1 MNESGRM
8 DCHETIGEGGMMS
21 DYLVLL
27 AGIAFAALGGEL
39 FVRGSVGVASVLRVA
54 PSIIGVTVAAFATSS
69 PELSVAVN
77 SGLAGKSQLSLGDAL
92 GSNIVNISLVL
103 GTVLLISGIPVR
115 SDVLKRDMPVAILAP
130 LLTGVLLIDGMID
143 RLEGLFMFAIFGA
156 WMASTVKQ
164 ALKERAPS
172 NGRVAVTERFLP
184 WVQVVGG
191 LLLLVAAGRLIVT
204 STTGIAREF
213 DIDDF
218 IIGATLVAFG
228 TSVPE
233 LASTVLAKIKG
244 HDEIGVGTV
253 LGSNIFNNLFIVAV
267 AAIIRP
273 IRVPL
278 TEVVPAILF
287 GILSLLVALPRR
299 GTGWVRRRQGVLLVL
314 MYSVYVMT
322 LFFISR

>member
-1 MNESGRM
+1 
-8 DCHETIGEGGMMS
+8 MS
-21 DYLVLL
+21 DYLLLL
-27 AGIAFAALGGEL
+27 AGVASAAIGGEF
-39 FVRGSVGVASVLRVA
+39 FVRGAVGIASVLRIA
-54 PSIIGVTVAAFATSS
+54 PSIIGVTIAAFATSS

-103 GTVLLISGIPVR
+103 GITLLIAGIPVG

-130 LLTGVLLIDGMID
+130 LLTGILLIDGIID
-143 RLEGLFMFAIFGA
+143 RLEGLFMFAIFVA
-156 WMASTVKQ
+156 WMATTVKQ

-172 NGRVAVTERFLP
+172 NSKVAVTKRFLP
-184 WVQVVGG
+184 WVHVFAG
-191 LLLLVAAGRLIVT
+191 LLLLVAAGRLIVL
-204 STTGIAREF
+204 STTGIAKDF
-213 DIDDF
+213 GIDDF

-253 LGSNIFNNLFIVAV
+253 VGSNIFNSLFIVAV

-287 GILSLLVALPRR
+287 GILSLLIALPRR

-314 MYSVYVMT
+314 MYSIYVTT
-322 LFFISR
+322 LFFFSR

>member
-1 MNESGRM
+1 MMN
-8 DCHETIGEGGMMS
+8 
-21 DYLVLL
+21 DYLFLL
-27 AGIAFAALGGEL
+27 LGIACAAIGGEL

-54 PSIIGVTVAAFATSS
+54 PSIIGVTIAAFATSS
-69 PELSVAVN
+69 PELSVAIN

-103 GTVLLISGIPVR
+103 GTALLISGIPVR
-115 SDVLKRDMPVAILAP
+115 SDMLKRDMPVAMLAP
-130 LLTGVLLIDGMID
+130 LLTGIFLIDGMID
-143 RLEGLFMFAIFGA
+143 RLEALFMIAIFAA
-156 WMASTVKQ
+156 WMATTVKQ
-164 ALKERAPS
+164 ALRERAPS
-172 NGRVAVTERFLP
+172 DGSSTATDRFMP
-184 WVQVVGG
+184 WVYVLVG
-191 LLLLVAAGRLIVT
+191 LCLLVAAGRLIVI

-213 DIDDF
+213 GIDDF

-253 LGSNIFNNLFIVAV
+253 LGSNIFNNFFIVAV
-267 AAIIRP
+267 AAIIHP

-278 TEVVPAILF
+278 AEVVPAILF

-299 GTGWVRRRQGVLLVL
+299 GSGIVRRRQGVLLVF
-314 MYSVYVMT
+314 MYSIYVMT
-322 LFFISR
+322 LFFLSR

>member
-1 MNESGRM
+1 
-8 DCHETIGEGGMMS
+8 MS
-21 DYLVLL
+21 DYLFLL
-27 AGIAFAALGGEL
+27 LGIAFAALGGEL
-39 FVRGSVGVASVLRVA
+39 FVRGSAGVATVLRVA

-103 GTVLLISGIPVR
+103 GITLLISGIPV
-115 SDVLKRDMPVAILAP
+115 SAEVLKRDMPVAILAP
-130 LLTGVLLIDGMID
+130 LLTGILLIDGMID
-143 RLEGLFMFAIFGA
+143 RLEGVFMLATFSA
-156 WMASTVKQ
+156 WMATTVKQ
-164 ALKERAPS
+164 ALRERAPTDGS
-172 NGRVAVTERFLP
+172 STATDRFMP
-184 WVQVVGG
+184 WVHVVAG
-191 LLLLVAAGRLIVT
+191 LLLLVASGRLIVL

-213 DIDDF
+213 GIDDF

-287 GILSLLVALPRR
+287 GILSLLIALPRR

-314 MYSVYVMT
+314 IYSLYVTT
-322 LFFISR
+322 LFFFSR

>member
-1 MNESGRM
+1 
-8 DCHETIGEGGMMS
+8 MS
-21 DYLVLL
+21 DYLLLL
-27 AGIAFAALGGEL
+27 AGVASAAIGGEF
-39 FVRGSVGVASVLRVA
+39 FVRGAVGIASVLRIA
-54 PSIIGVTVAAFATSS
+54 PSIIGVTIAAFATSS

-103 GTVLLISGIPVR
+103 GITLLIAGIPVG
-115 SDVLKRDMPVAILAP
+115 SDVLKRDMPVAVLAP
-130 LLTGVLLIDGMID
+130 LLTGILLIDGIID
-143 RLEGLFMFAIFGA
+143 RLEGLFMFAIFVA
-156 WMASTVKQ
+156 WMATTVKQ

-172 NGRVAVTERFLP
+172 NSKVAVTKRFLP
-184 WVQVVGG
+184 WVHVFAG
-191 LLLLVAAGRLIVT
+191 LLLLVAAGRLIVL
-204 STTGIAREF
+204 STTGIAKDF
-213 DIDDF
+213 GIDDF

-253 LGSNIFNNLFIVAV
+253 VGSNIFNSLFIVAV

-287 GILSLLVALPRR
+287 GILSLLIALPRR

-314 MYSVYVMT
+314 MYSIYVTT
-322 LFFISR
+322 LFFFSR

>member
-1 MNESGRM
+1 MMN
-8 DCHETIGEGGMMS
+8 
-21 DYLVLL
+21 DYLFLL
-27 AGIAFAALGGEL
+27 LGIACAAIGGEL

-54 PSIIGVTVAAFATSS
+54 PSIIGVTIAAFATSS
-69 PELSVAVN
+69 PELSVAIN

-103 GTVLLISGIPVR
+103 GTALLISGIPVR
-115 SDVLKRDMPVAILAP
+115 SDMLKRDMPVAMLAP
-130 LLTGVLLIDGMID
+130 LLTGILLIDGMID
-143 RLEGLFMFAIFGA
+143 RLEALFMIAIFAA
-156 WMASTVKQ
+156 WMATTVKQ
-164 ALKERAPS
+164 ALRERAPS
-172 NGRVAVTERFLP
+172 DGSSTATDRFMP
-184 WVQVVGG
+184 WVYVLVG
-191 LLLLVAAGRLIVT
+191 LCLLVAAGRLIVI

-213 DIDDF
+213 GIDDF

-253 LGSNIFNNLFIVAV
+253 LGSNIFNNFFIVAV

-278 TEVVPAILF
+278 AEVVPAILF

-299 GTGWVRRRQGVLLVL
+299 GSGIVRRRQGVLLVF
-314 MYSVYVMT
+314 MYSIYVMT
-322 LFFISR
+322 LFFLSQ

>member
-1 MNESGRM
+1 
-8 DCHETIGEGGMMS
+8 MS
-21 DYLVLL
+21 DYLFLL
-27 AGIAFAALGGEL
+27 LGIAFAALGGEL
-39 FVRGSVGVASVLRVA
+39 FVRGSAGVATVLRVA

-103 GTVLLISGIPVR
+103 GITLLISGIPV
-115 SDVLKRDMPVAILAP
+115 SAEVLKRDMPVAILAP
-130 LLTGVLLIDGMID
+130 LLTGILLIDGMID
-143 RLEGLFMFAIFGA
+143 RLEGVFMLATFSA
-156 WMASTVKQ
+156 WMAMTVKQ
-164 ALKERAPS
+164 ALRERAPS
-172 NGRVAVTERFLP
+172 DGSATATDRFMP
-184 WVQVVGG
+184 WVHVVAG
-191 LLLLVAAGRLIVT
+191 LLLLVAAGRLIVL
-204 STTGIAREF
+204 STAGIAREF
-213 DIDDF
+213 GIDDF

-233 LASTVLAKIKG
+233 LASTVLAKIRG
-244 HDEIGVGTV
+244 HDEIGIGTV

-287 GILSLLVALPRR
+287 GILSLLIALPRR

-314 MYSVYVMT
+314 VYSVYVTT
-322 LFFISR
+322 LFFFSR

>member
-1 MNESGRM
+1 
-8 DCHETIGEGGMMS
+8 MS
-21 DYLVLL
+21 DYLLLL
-27 AGIAFAALGGEL
+27 AGVASAAIGGEF
-39 FVRGSVGVASVLRVA
+39 FVRGAVGIASVLRIA
-54 PSIIGVTVAAFATSS
+54 PSIIGVTIAAFATSS

-103 GTVLLISGIPVR
+103 GITLLIAGIPVG
-115 SDVLKRDMPVAILAP
+115 SDVLKRDMPVAVLAP
-130 LLTGVLLIDGMID
+130 LLTGILLIDGIID
-143 RLEGLFMFAIFGA
+143 RLEGLFMFAIFVA
-156 WMASTVKQ
+156 WMATTVKQ

-172 NGRVAVTERFLP
+172 NSKVAVTKQFLP
-184 WVQVVGG
+184 WVHVFAG
-191 LLLLVAAGRLIVT
+191 LLLLVAAGRLIVL
-204 STTGIAREF
+204 STTGIAKDF
-213 DIDDF
+213 GIDDF

-253 LGSNIFNNLFIVAV
+253 VGSNIFNSLFIVAV

-287 GILSLLVALPRR
+287 GILSLLIALPRR

-314 MYSVYVMT
+314 MYSIYVTT
-322 LFFISR
+322 LFFFSR